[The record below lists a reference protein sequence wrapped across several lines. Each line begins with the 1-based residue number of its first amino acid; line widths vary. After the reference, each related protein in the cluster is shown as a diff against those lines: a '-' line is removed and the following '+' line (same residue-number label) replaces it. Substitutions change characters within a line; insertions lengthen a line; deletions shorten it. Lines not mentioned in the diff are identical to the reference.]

1 MAHQASSAPQNYFG
15 ISDPRALD
23 EIAGELAALRLFE
36 LEHGEP
42 LTTFTRADLCWVH
55 RYLLQDIYPWAG
67 QIRTV
72 EVGAMGLPMC
82 RAQFVDQ
89 ELERVMRDIARR
101 SPPAS
106 GAEEFRN
113 TTHAG
118 DATNLLGAVS
128 TVADHWCELTLVHPF
143 RDGNSRTQRFFF
155 DQLLRSAGWGV
166 DWTAIDAN
174 EVHAARYVGAA
185 TADSSFLAEV
195 LLPGVAPMDEI
206 AAGTLA
212 VTAGEREP
220 RAAADIFR
228 AMMAHKRAYPGQP
241 WNK

>member
-1 MAHQASSAPQNYFG
+1 
-15 ISDPRALD
+15 
-23 EIAGELAALRLFE
+23 
-36 LEHGEP
+36 
-42 LTTFTRADLCWVH
+42 
-55 RYLLQDIYPWAG
+55 
-67 QIRTV
+67 
-72 EVGAMGLPMC
+72 MC

-89 ELERVMRDIARR
+89 ELDRVSRDIARR
-101 SPPAS
+101 TPAAS

-113 TTHAG
+113 AAHAG
-118 DATNLLGAVS
+118 DAINLLGAVS

-166 DWTAIDAN
+166 DWTTIDAN

-185 TADSSFLAEV
+185 TADCSFLAEV

-212 VTAGEREP
+212 DTAGEREP
-220 RAAADIFR
+220 RAAADIFQ
-228 AMMAHKRAYPGQP
+228 AMMAHRRAYPGQP
-241 WNK
+241 WKK